1 MDKDTIEYLLSNY
14 FNNIVWVS
22 DNPAKFII
30 TEISK
35 VNGIIKTVN
44 NEEIY
49 NLKKRLIST
58 VDDINRFLFSEI
70 EDCDIKIIDYYPKN
84 LISKIL
90 KIKGSNELN
99 KEISSLS
106 KNNWIITST
115 KMYDTLF
122 TNYEGNIYIND
133 YLENKIIIGD
143 KDSKIIIHENLEEF
157 YIDKSKIKIVELV

>member
-1 MDKDTIEYLLSNY
+1 MDRETVEYLLSSY
-14 FNNIVWVS
+14 FNNIVWVKE
-22 DNPAKFII
+22 NPAKFII

-58 VDDINRFLFSEI
+58 IDDINRFLFSEI
-70 EDCDIKIIDYYPKN
+70 EECNIKTIDYYPKN
-84 LISKIL
+84 LISKFL

-99 KEISSLS
+99 KEFSSLS
-106 KNNWIITST
+106 TNNWIITST

-122 TNYEGNIYIND
+122 NNSDYNVYIND
-133 YLENKIIIGD
+133 YLENKIIIGE
-143 KDSKIIIHENLEEF
+143 KDCKIIIHENLEEF